1 MQILLNVFLAL
12 PLILLGRICFL
23 LFGQDT
29 NIDKIRSLIL
39 ITCLLKFVIKK
50 VKRSWQ
56 KHKLPVNL
64 NNVHIIVVFSGQCA
78 V

>member
-12 PLILLGRICFL
+12 PLIRRICFL

-29 NIDKIRSLIL
+29 NIDNIRSLIL

-56 KHKLPVNL
+56 KHELPVNL
-64 NNVHIIVVFSGQCA
+64 NNVQIIVVFSGQCA